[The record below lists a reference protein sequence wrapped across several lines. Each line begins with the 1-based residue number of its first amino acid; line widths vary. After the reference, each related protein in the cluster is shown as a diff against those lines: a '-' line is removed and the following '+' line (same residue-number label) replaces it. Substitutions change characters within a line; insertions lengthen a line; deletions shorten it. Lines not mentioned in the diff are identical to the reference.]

1 MKKNKLVA
9 LSMSLALLVGC
20 GDVTGSTTTTTTQQ
34 AIDNPLNLPILNESS
49 FIEKEGN
56 VKGLALGDFELLFT
70 VDKDTKYGIQLARA
84 SDGKV
89 ASYNKKPASLR
100 VRGKGQGIGIE
111 TFSEKFYDQPY
122 DTIKKMAYGYRLTS
136 TITTS
141 NGSEFFIEDAYYIS
155 NEVFGVARQ
164 VKVNTANA
172 EDAGFASI
180 FTMYDGTNGNY
191 FDDFDYFIPSILY
204 KNGENVVGSA
214 IAANLD
220 VDQIYVKETRCG
232 LPMVFARSKFTGL
245 STSIMHLEPNVGI
258 GDADDGGAAG
268 TISNELQYGSL
279 GIHILPQLG
288 VSFTYPC
295 TEGPITYD
303 AGKGMIRRYHAVE
316 EGYQQD
322 YRVGIIGSDKPT
334 YNEAMV
340 ESYRNAYTAEK
351 RYIADMNMTDIYDQN
366 IEIFTEEYREYTN
379 GGKVVAA
386 GFPWSLD
393 LPNAYNREG
402 VSFQMGFVGQ
412 QIAAAYHLLR
422 TGFAKNDQT
431 LITQGENIVNM
442 WTEPKIMSSYFPTV
456 WWDPSPDANGGRSR
470 GYPSFLR
477 CMVDGMEG
485 LMDAIRITAA
495 YGIPKPQWTD
505 ALQKVAN
512 NLVAVQNPDG
522 SFFRAY
528 ETNGKVENR
537 NEDVRFQ
544 GSSKLNTPIAVR
556 FLCKMYEFT
565 KDEKFKTAATR
576 AAEFAYTELYEKL
589 GKYVGGT
596 PDNPNT
602 VDKEAAIYAMYC
614 FNAAYQLTKDP
625 KFLKAAEH
633 ATVCALSWTYVFDWI
648 VPNFTTNDALK
659 NPFYDGG
666 VIGFSVIATGHSGAD
681 NFSAYTFY
689 ETYKM
694 YILTGDE
701 FYLEAAKL
709 LQNDTKLCTDY
720 NGEVG
725 YKYRAMMPEATNVA
739 EFQFKSVGCWL
750 PWSSVA
756 NIEPIANFEEAFGV
770 NDIFKVT
777 ATYEEQVAMLEAY
790 GIGGNPIIR

>member
-1 MKKNKLVA
+1 MNKKKLLA
-9 LSMSLALLVGC
+9 LSMSVALLVGC
-20 GDVTGSTTTTTTQQ
+20 GDVTGSTTTTQQ
-34 AIDNPLNLPILNESS
+34 AIENPLNLPILNESS
-49 FIEKEGN
+49 FVEKEEG
-56 VKGLALGDFELLFT
+56 VKGLALGEFELLFT
-70 VDKDTKYGIQLARA
+70 VDKDIKYGVQLVRA

-111 TFSEKFYDQPY
+111 TFTETFYNQQY

-141 NGSEFFIEDAYYIS
+141 NGSEFFVEDAYYIS
-155 NEVFGVARQ
+155 DQVFGVARQ
-164 VKVNTANA
+164 IKVNIANEA
-172 EDAGFASI
+172 DAGFASI
-180 FTMYDGTNGNY
+180 YTMYDSTNSNY
-191 FDDFDYFIPSILY
+191 YDDFDYFIPSILY

-220 VDQIYVKETRCG
+220 VDQLFVKETRCG

-245 STSIMHLEPNVGI
+245 ATSIMHLEPEVGI
-258 GDADDGGAAG
+258 GDADDGGSAG
-268 TISNELQYGSL
+268 TINNELQYGSL
-279 GIHILPQLG
+279 GVHISPQVG
-288 VSFTYPC
+288 ISFTYPC

-303 AGKGMIRRYHAVE
+303 SGNGIIRRYHAVE
-316 EGYQQD
+316 EGYQQN
-322 YRVGIIGSDKPT
+322 YRVGIIGTNKDN
-334 YNEAMV
+334 YNDAMV
-340 ESYRNAYTAEK
+340 KAYRDAYTAED
-351 RYIADMNMTDIYDQN
+351 RYVADMDMTEIYNQN
-366 IEIFTEEYREYTN
+366 IEIFTKEYREYTS

-422 TGFAKNDQT
+422 TGLATNNEELT
-431 LITQGENIVNM
+431 RQGENIVDF
-442 WTEPKIMSSYFPTV
+442 WCKDSIMSTYFPTV
-456 WWDPSPDANGGRSR
+456 WWDPSPDTNGGRR
-470 GYPSFLR
+470 REYPSFLR

-485 LMDAIRITAA
+485 LMDAIRIATA
-495 YGIPKPQWTD
+495 YGISKPAWTD
-505 ALQKVAN
+505 ALLKVAN
-512 NLVAVQNPDG
+512 NLVAVQNTDG
-522 SFFRAY
+522 SFNRAY
-528 ETNGKVENR
+528 KTNGQVETSNS
-537 NEDVRFQ
+537 DSRFQ
-544 GSSKLNTPIAVR
+544 GASKLNTPIAVR

-576 AAEFAYTELYEKL
+576 AAEFSYTELYQKL

-602 VDKEAAIYAMYC
+602 VDKEAAIYGMYC
-614 FNAAYQLTKDP
+614 FNAAYQLTKDT
-625 KFLKAAEH
+625 KFLAAAEH

-648 VPNFTTNDALK
+648 VPNFTTADALK

-694 YILTGDE
+694 YLLTGDE

-720 NGEVG
+720 NGEIG

-739 EFQFKSVGCWL
+739 EFKFRSVGCWL

-756 NIEPIANFEEAFGV
+756 NIEPIANLEEAFGV
-770 NDIFKVT
+770 NDIYKIT

-790 GIGGNPIIR
+790 GIGGNPIIRK